1 MSSILRW
8 WFGPIQ
14 SVSTESHVPGL
25 VTLQWS
31 TPEPA
36 PTRVEGPDGSL
47 LFDADDPTTEHR
59 VTLAGGPGSEVEVCI
74 HADGATERVT
84 VAF

>member
-8 WFGPIQ
+8 WFGPIR

-31 TPEPA
+31 TPAPT
-36 PTRVEGPDGSL
+36 PTRVAGPDGAVL
-47 LFDADDPTTEHR
+47 YTEAEPTRDHK
-59 VTLAGGPGSEVEVCI
+59 VTLAGGPGSEVEVRI
-74 HADGATERVT
+74 HAEGVTERVM